1 MKPIKILCP
10 TGHLSFTPLEPGSFL
25 LGCAEKPDFII
36 ADAGSS
42 DMGPRPLGAD
52 QHVSLE
58 EWQRHDLEFMLVE
71 SRRLGVPMIVGS
83 ASDTG
88 SRPEPR
94 RPTTHR
100 MRVTSSSPTSPSA
113 SVTITITRRTT
124 SRGVGA
130 DSSTRPRYQ
139 SRLLLG
145 CR

>member
-1 MKPIKILCP
+1 MRPIKILCP

-58 EWQRHDLEFMLVE
+58 AWQRHDLEIMLVE
-71 SRRLGVPMIVGS
+71 ARRLSVPMLVGS

-88 SRPEPR
+88 TARGVAQFVRLLAELAQAV
-94 RPTTHR
+94 PT
-100 MRVTSSSPTSPSA
+100 P
-113 SVTITITRRTT
+113 TRRCW
-124 SRGVGA
+124 RAPPG
-130 DSSTRPRYQ
+130 RWR
-139 SRLLLG
+139 
-145 CR
+145 